1 MSKRVMMSG
10 ADHVEHFHQG
20 ESVYLQG
27 WEVQIVADE
36 DGFLNIDVRHSDGTD
51 VVDTGEC
58 PGAGEDE
65 GAIGFRLTTDGITEM
80 YRDE

>member
-1 MSKRVMMSG
+1 MWITFTRERVSTSK
-10 ADHVEHFHQG
+10 
-20 ESVYLQG
+20 
-27 WEVQIVADE
+27 
-36 DGFLNIDVRHSDGTD
+36 DGRCRLSQTRTGSLNIDVRHSDGTD